1 MKAIVFG
8 GTGFIGSHV
17 VEQLHK
23 AGHEV
28 LVPVRKTSDTTFLK
42 ELGVTVVP
50 VDFSNPESIQ
60 NVISGDA
67 IIYNCTA
74 AANLQTDIHMEAPVE
89 IQLTRNLVKAAVL
102 KGVTRFIQLS
112 SIVLYDFQT
121 NEAINESYVSTPE
134 FPLQHLLL
142 KREQIVEE
150 AGRKSRMMTII
161 LRPASTIGIRDKAS
175 FFSRLYA
182 AHLNDAYPMSGQG
195 KALVSLVDSRDTG
208 RAMVWLGE
216 NPGLS
221 RQHHTLL
228 LKGFDTTW
236 QALKTMIDQITGR
249 TAKTADMA
257 SDATDFTSKTFTT
270 NRIWDDAKI
279 RSLGFETKYSLKEA
293 AAAAIGEFRERI
305 LA

>member
-17 VEQLHK
+17 VEQLHE

-42 ELGVTVVP
+42 KLGVTMVP

-60 NVISGDA
+60 NVITGDEV
-67 IIYNCTA
+67 IYNCTA

-89 IQLTRNLVKAAVL
+89 IQFTRNLVKAAVL

-112 SIVLYDFQT
+112 SIVVYDFQT
-121 NEAINESYVSTPE
+121 NEAINESYISTPE

-150 AGRKSRMMTII
+150 AGRESGMTTII

-182 AHLNDAYPMSGQG
+182 AHLNDVYPMSGQG
-195 KALVSLVDSRDTG
+195 KAHVSLVDTRDIG
-208 RAMVWLGE
+208 QALVWLGE
-216 NPGLS
+216 NPDLS
-221 RQHHTLL
+221 SQHHTFL

-249 TAKTADMA
+249 IAKTADMA

-279 RSLGFETKYSLKEA
+279 RDFGFETKYSLKEA
-293 AAAAIGEFRERI
+293 AAAAIGDFRK
-305 LA
+305 